1 MRNLSSNKFL
11 SFFLIILISVS
22 LSSFVQN
29 DTSDFGKLKYFP
41 EIPIK
46 NQVLVNSEEAKIGR
60 YLFYDPILRRDSS
73 FSCSSCHQQK
83 FSFGDSISFSKGLDG
98 ELTKRNTM
106 PLFNLL
112 WYEKYFWDG
121 RANTIEEQAFEPLQ
135 THSEMD
141 LNWLIAASRIT
152 NSSFYKPLIDK
163 VFGSTIIDSNLIVKL
178 IGQFERTLISQNSK
192 FDRVVRGE
200 TSLTKKEYFGFE
212 LMNDQVKGKCLHCH
226 TTDQDVLGTI
236 GKFKNNGLVSAE
248 KLSDYEDQG
257 LGGVTNKDADYGKFK
272 VPSIRNLGFSAPYM
286 HDGRFKTLKE
296 VLDFY
301 DNPNASLNV
310 DSKIEQHLGGA
321 NLNEAEKEAIIAFL
335 NTLNDSSFI
344 SSSKLSNPF
353 ALN

>member
-1 MRNLSSNKFL
+1 MQNLSSNKFL

-29 DTSDFGKLKYFP
+29 DTFDFGKLKYFP

-60 YLFYDPILRRDSS
+60 YLFYDPILSRDSS

-83 FSFGDSISFSKGLDG
+83 FSFGDSISFSKGIDG

-152 NSSFYKPLIDK
+152 NSSFYKPMIDK

-200 TSLTKKEYFGFE
+200 TSLTKK
-212 LMNDQVKGKCLHCH
+212 N
-226 TTDQDVLGTI
+226 I
-236 GKFKNNGLVSAE
+236 LVS
-248 KLSDYEDQG
+248 
-257 LGGVTNKDADYGKFK
+257 N
-272 VPSIRNLGFSAPYM
+272 
-286 HDGRFKTLKE
+286 
-296 VLDFY
+296 
-301 DNPNASLNV
+301 
-310 DSKIEQHLGGA
+310 
-321 NLNEAEKEAIIAFL
+321 
-335 NTLNDSSFI
+335 
-344 SSSKLSNPF
+344 
-353 ALN
+353 